1 MTTTRGIPPEE
12 RKVILASSLGTLFE
26 WYDFFLYGAL
36 AAITSKHFFSG
47 VNDTAAFIFA
57 LLTFSVGFAARPF
70 GALVFGR
77 LGDRSGRK
85 YTFLITIVV
94 MGLSTVLVGCLPSYA
109 TIGIAAPVLLIG
121 LRLLQGLALGGEYGG
136 AAIYVAEHAPANR
149 RGFYTSWI
157 QTMAAGGLLLSLGV
171 IAGTRWI
178 VGEEAFTAWGWRIP
192 FLLSA
197 FLLLISVWVR
207 LSLDESPVFR
217 RMKAEGRLSKAPL
230 REALGQWKYLRLG
243 IAAMFGIIAGQA
255 TLWYASQFYSLFFL
269 TQTLKVDGLTANLL
283 LGLAVAIA
291 APLNLFFGALSDRV
305 GRKPLILGGCLIA
318 ALAYFPIFQALTHYA
333 NPALEAAQRD
343 APVQIVADPQTCS
356 FQFNP
361 VGASAFTSSCDVA
374 KSFLARNS
382 VNYANV
388 EAPAGSL
395 ARVRVGTVEVESFEG
410 GVLSAEEF
418 KVRSAEFNA
427 RLEAA
432 IRAAGYPAKADPMA
446 VNKPMIVLLL
456 LALGTLSAMTY
467 APVAAAMV
475 ELFPSRIR
483 YTAMSLPYHAGNGW
497 IGGLLPPMAFA
508 MVAASGSVYAG
519 LWYPLAFALLTVVVG
534 TLMLPETRGSDID
547 ADEAAAGR

>member
-1 MTTTRGIPPEE
+1 MGVLRRI
-12 RKVILASSLGTLFE
+12 RRLRRRDAVLLWQALG
-26 WYDFFLYGAL
+26 A
-36 AAITSKHFFSG
+36 
-47 VNDTAAFIFA
+47 
-57 LLTFSVGFAARPF
+57 
-70 GALVFGR
+70 
-77 LGDRSGRK
+77 
-85 YTFLITIVV
+85 
-94 MGLSTVLVGCLPSYA
+94 
-109 TIGIAAPVLLIG
+109 VLLIA

-136 AAIYVAEHAPANR
+136 AAIYVAEHAPPDR

-230 REALGQWKYLRLG
+230 REALGQWRYLKLG

-318 ALAYFPIFQALTHYA
+318 AVAYFPIFQALTHYA

-395 ARVRVGTVEVESFEG
+395 ARVRVGTVEIESFEG
-410 GVLSAEEF
+410 GGLSVEEF
-418 KVRSAEFNA
+418 KARSAEFNA
-427 RLEAA
+427 RLETA
-432 IRAAGYPAKADPMA
+432 IRDAGYPAKADPAA

-456 LALGTLSAMTY
+456 LALGVLSAMTY
-467 APVAAAMV
+467 APVAATMV

-508 MVAASGSVYAG
+508 MVAASGSVYSG

-547 ADEAAAGR
+547 ADETAAGR

>member
-1 MTTTRGIPPEE
+1 MRTTRGIPPEE

-109 TIGIAAPVLLIG
+109 TIGIAAPVLLIA

-395 ARVRVGTVEVESFEG
+395 ARVRVGTVEIESFEG
-410 GVLSAEEF
+410 GGLSAEEF

>member
-1 MTTTRGIPPEE
+1 MSTTGIPRDE

-136 AAIYVAEHAPANR
+136 AAIYVAEHAPPDR

-318 ALAYFPIFQALTHYA
+318 AVAYFPIFQALTHYA

-374 KSFLARNS
+374 KSFLARYS

-388 EAPAGSL
+388 EAPAGSV
-395 ARVRVGTVEVESFEG
+395 ARVRVGKVEIESFEG
-410 GVLSAEEF
+410 GGLPAAEF
-418 KVRSAEFNA
+418 KARSAEFNA

-432 IRAAGYPAKADPMA
+432 IRDAGYPAKADPAA

-456 LALGTLSAMTY
+456 LALGVLSAMTY

-534 TLMLPETRGSDID
+534 TLMLPETRGTDID
-547 ADEAAAGR
+547 ADEAAGR

>member
-1 MTTTRGIPPEE
+1 MRPAAGGGIPRGE

-36 AAITSKHFFSG
+36 AAITSKHFFSA

-85 YTFLITIVV
+85 YTFLVTIVV

-109 TIGIAAPVLLIG
+109 SIGLAAPVLLVA

-136 AAIYVAEHAPANR
+136 AAIYVAEHAPPER
-149 RGFYTSWI
+149 RGYYTSWI
-157 QTMAAGGLLLSLGV
+157 QAMAALGLLLSLGV
-171 IAGTRWI
+171 IAGTRWLL
-178 VGEEAFTAWGWRIP
+178 GEEDFAAWGWRIP

-197 FLLLISVWVR
+197 LLLLISVWVR

-217 RMKAEGRLSKAPL
+217 RMKEQGRLSKAPL
-230 REALGQWKYLRLG
+230 SEALGQWRYLKLG
-243 IAAMFGIIAGQA
+243 IAAMFGIISGQA
-255 TLWYASQFYSLFFL
+255 TLWYASQFYSLYFL
-269 TQTLKVDGLTANLL
+269 TQTMKVDGLTANLL
-283 LGLAVAIA
+283 LGLAVALA

-318 ALAYFPIFQALTHYA
+318 ALAYFPIFQGLAHYA
-333 NPALEAAQRD
+333 NPALAEAQRR
-343 APVQIVADPQTCS
+343 APVQVIADADACS

-361 VGASAFTSSCDVA
+361 VGAAAFTRSCDIA
-374 KSFLARNS
+374 KSYLARNA

-388 EAPAGSL
+388 DAPAGSL
-395 ARVRVGTVEVESFEG
+395 AKVRVGNMEIASFEG
-410 GVLSAEEF
+410 GMLAAEE
-418 KVRSAEFNA
+418 REA
-427 RLEAA
+427 RLQAFQAELRDAL
-432 IRAAGYPAKADPMA
+432 RQAGYPEKADPAAM
-446 VNKPMIVLLL
+446 NRPMIVLLL
-456 LALGTLSAMTY
+456 LALGVLSAMTY

-497 IGGLLPPMAFA
+497 IGGLMPPMAFA
-508 MVAASGSVYAG
+508 MVAASGSIYAG
-519 LWYPLAFALLTVVVG
+519 LWYPLAFALITVVVG
-534 TLMLPETRGSDID
+534 SLLLPETRG
-547 ADEAAAGR
+547 ADLDEDR

>member
-1 MTTTRGIPPEE
+1 MRTTRGIPPEE

-109 TIGIAAPVLLIG
+109 TIGIAAPVLLIA

-395 ARVRVGTVEVESFEG
+395 ARVRVGTVEIESFEG
-410 GVLSAEEF
+410 GGLSAEEF
-418 KVRSAEFNA
+418 KARSAEFNA

>member
-1 MTTTRGIPPEE
+1 MSTAGIPRDE

-171 IAGTRWI
+171 IAGSRWI

-217 RMKAEGRLSKAPL
+217 KMKAEGRLSKAPL
-230 REALGQWKYLRLG
+230 REALGQWKYLKLG

-318 ALAYFPIFQALTHYA
+318 AVAYFPIFQGLTHYA

-388 EAPAGSL
+388 EAPAGSV
-395 ARVRVGTVEVESFEG
+395 ARVRVGTVEIESFEG
-410 GVLSAEEF
+410 GGLSATEF
-418 KVRSAEFNA
+418 KERSAEFNA
-427 RLEAA
+427 RLETA
-432 IRAAGYPAKADPMA
+432 IRDAGYPAKADPA
-446 VNKPMIVLLL
+446 SVNKPMIVLLL
-456 LALGTLSAMTY
+456 LTLGVLSAMTY

-534 TLMLPETRGSDID
+534 TLMLPETRGTDID

>member
-109 TIGIAAPVLLIG
+109 TIGIVAPVLLIG